1 MISAPA
7 LFSACNAIALAAWLV
22 LALSLFVPRMRSWT
36 FRLTG
41 LALPG
46 LFALAYCGALAAGLG
61 SGAEGGFGSIDE
73 VRTLFA
79 NDHALTAGWI
89 HYLAFDL
96 FVGTWIAR
104 KFLAAGLSPFLIL
117 PCLAPTFLVGPA
129 GLLLALILGLSTG
142 TLRREIRA

>member
-1 MISAPA
+1 MVSAPA

-22 LALSLFVPRMRSWT
+22 LALSLFVPRMRPWT
-36 FRLTG
+36 FPLTG
-41 LALPG
+41 LVLPG

-61 SGAEGGFGSIDE
+61 SGGGGFGSIEE

-104 KFLAAGLSPFLIL
+104 KFLAAGVPPFLIL
-117 PCLAPTFLVGPA
+117 PCLALTFLVGPA
-129 GLLLALILGLSTG
+129 GLLLALIVGLSTG
-142 TLRREIRA
+142 RLNREALT